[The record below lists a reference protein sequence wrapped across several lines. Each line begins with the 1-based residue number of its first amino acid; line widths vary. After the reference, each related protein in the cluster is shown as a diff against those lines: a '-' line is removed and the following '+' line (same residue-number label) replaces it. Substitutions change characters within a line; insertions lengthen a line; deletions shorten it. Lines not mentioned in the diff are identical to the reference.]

1 MLLLRWFTF
10 SCLWVFGLGQLK
22 QTKMSVTKATG
33 QSAQIP
39 CIVSVPDFGTTPI
52 HWYRQKTNQQIEYL
66 IFVSTGYNQRPL
78 DGKYKKIEARKDFQT
93 STSNLTLNYLKKE
106 DEATYY
112 CALWAASGTS
122 WVKVFAKGTKLVV
135 IPSDKL
141 IDSDISPKP
150 ITFLPSVA
158 ETNLVKG
165 GTYLCLL
172 EKFFPD
178 IIKVYWKE
186 KDDDKILESQ
196 EGNTIRTNDR
206 YMIFSWLTVTE
217 DSIDKEHR
225 CIVKHENN
233 KGGVDQEILF
243 PPIDKAA
250 NIITPTKSALKTES
264 AFTTINV
271 DPRESVFRHENV
283 NNATVLEACLKGRK
297 DMLQLQ
303 VTTTS
308 AFYVYLTLFFK
319 SVVHLAFVVFWLFRR
334 VNMPCDG
341 QRS

>member
-1 MLLLRWFTF
+1 M
-10 SCLWVFGLGQLK
+10 K
-22 QTKMSVTKATG
+22 
-33 QSAQIP
+33 P
-39 CIVSVPDFGTTPI
+39 PTTV
-52 HWYRQKTNQQIEYL
+52 H
-66 IFVSTGYNQRPL
+66 
-78 DGKYKKIEARKDFQT
+78 
-93 STSNLTLNYLKKE
+93 
-106 DEATYY
+106 
-112 CALWAASGTS
+112 SGHRSTS

-150 ITFLPSVA
+150 TIFLPSSA
-158 ETNLVKG
+158 ETNLQKT

-178 IIKVYWKE
+178 VIRVYWKE
-186 KDDDKILESQ
+186 KDSNTILDSQ
-196 EGNTIRTNDR
+196 EGETLKTNDT
-206 YMIFSWLTVTE
+206 YMKFSWLTVPE
-217 DSIDKEHR
+217 GSMGKEHR

-233 KGGVDQEILF
+233 KGGADQEIFF
-243 PPIDKAA
+243 PSIK
-250 NIITPTKSALKTES
+250 KV
-264 AFTTINV
+264 FTTINV

-319 SVVHLAFVVFWLFRR
+319 SVVHLAFVVFCLFRR

>member
-1 MLLLRWFTF
+1 M
-10 SCLWVFGLGQLK
+10 
-22 QTKMSVTKATG
+22 
-33 QSAQIP
+33 
-39 CIVSVPDFGTTPI
+39 
-52 HWYRQKTNQQIEYL
+52 
-66 IFVSTGYNQRPL
+66 
-78 DGKYKKIEARKDFQT
+78 
-93 STSNLTLNYLKKE
+93 
-106 DEATYY
+106 
-112 CALWAASGTS
+112 SGTS
-122 WVKVFAKGTKLVV
+122 RVKIFAKGTKLVV

-150 ITFLPSVA
+150 IIFLPSVA
-158 ETNLVKG
+158 EKNLIKG

-186 KDDDKILESQ
+186 KDDDIILESQ
-196 EGNTIRTNDR
+196 EGKTIRTNDR

-271 DPRESVFRHENV
+271 NSRESVFRHENV
-283 NNATVLEACLKGRK
+283 NNATVQEACLKGRK

-308 AFYVYLTLFFK
+308 AFYVYLILFFK
-319 SVVHLAFVVFWLFRR
+319 SVVHLAFVVFCLFRR
-334 VNMPCDG
+334 VPMPCDG